1 LPSKFWQTLGDALT
15 FSTTRIQH
23 YEEGAAEETRKVDL
37 NNIEEHRMAAD
48 ATNPPRVADTLL
60 P

>member
-1 LPSKFWQTLGDALT
+1 MLPTDLT